1 LMVAVE
7 NITYADGVA
16 AWLVR
21 PTTRRR
27 MRTASRASCCGIGSR
42 RSRSATGTSS

>member
-1 LMVAVE
+1 MAAVE

-21 PTTRRR
+21 PNDQA
-27 MRTASRASCCGIGSR
+27 TAANRFAGVVLWHWFSQ
-42 RSRSATGTSS
+42 